1 MRLRDLSNRVS
12 EVMEGSG
19 EALVGPETVH
29 ALVQNI
35 DDVQTLYRNVESSG
49 KSGGLVGW
57 LTYSFE
63 PFGGLI
69 EPFSIYPARFW
80 ALQRIHKQP
89 SGLPELITHVA
100 RDLPVPVDTLK
111 PHVYMSFSH
120 SPNVETSIETVEKEP
135 AVLRFFH
142 SGNVLETNRSVL
154 PRDFCLPG
162 VEQALPEGFIEDG
175 IPGLV
180 GEGDEQK
187 IFMGDLVFYNQGRTP
202 DRAKLSNFL
211 LNNVA
216 VGLVLRYV
224 RDIVRKSMAN

>member
-1 MRLRDLSNRVS
+1 
-12 EVMEGSG
+12 
-19 EALVGPETVH
+19 VH

-35 DDVQTLYRNVESSG
+35 DDVQTLYRSVVSSG
-49 KSGGLVGW
+49 KSGGLSGW

-69 EPFSIYPARFW
+69 EPFSIYPTRFW

-100 RDLPVPVDTLK
+100 RELPAPIDVLK

-120 SPNVETSIETVEKEP
+120 SPNVETTIQTVEKDP
-135 AVLRFFH
+135 ALFRFFH
-142 SGNVLETNRSVL
+142 SGNVLETDRSVL
-154 PRDFCLPG
+154 PRDLCLPG
-162 VEQALPEGFIEDG
+162 IEQALPEGFIEDG

-180 GEGDEQK
+180 GEGEEQR

-202 DRAKLSNFL
+202 DRGQLSNFL

-224 RDIVRKSMAN
+224 RDIVRKSMAT

>member
-1 MRLRDLSNRVS
+1 MRLRDLSERVR
-12 EVMEGSG
+12 EVMDGSG
-19 EALVGPETVH
+19 ETLVGADTVH

-35 DDVQTLYRNVESSG
+35 DDVQMLYRNVESAG

-120 SPNVETSIETVEKEP
+120 SPNVETTIETVEKEP
-135 AVLRFFH
+135 ALLRFFH
-142 SGNVLETNRSVL
+142 SGNVLETDRSIL
-154 PRDFCLPG
+154 PRNVFS
-162 VEQALPEGFIEDG
+162 ALTSSARGFIEDESR
-175 IPGLV
+175 LT
-180 GEGDEQK
+180 GEGDK
-187 IFMGDLVFYNQGRTP
+187 NLHGR
-202 DRAKLSNFL
+202 
-211 LNNVA
+211 
-216 VGLVLRYV
+216 LVLQPRAHT
-224 RDIVRKSMAN
+224 RPWKSPLSCSITWRSP